1 VYRSWFYTPPLRR
14 PRTLISRRRINR
26 EAASPLRRAAPWARR
41 LRILDSRVTAD
52 RPRDRMVNL
61 RRIRLH
67 ATVHARARILI
78 QRLLPY
84 RLRKRLTRRRTTRRA
99 SLNLRIAE
107 TFNVTIDYLV
117 IPGAPA
123 GPCTPPAPSSTPAS
137 PASPSSTTTNAP
149 SSSASSTPSPPK
161 PNSASSPPGPAEP
174 ARQAPG
180 GSAERLSGH
189 GLRLPR
195 PRP

>member
-1 VYRSWFYTPPLRR
+1 
-14 PRTLISRRRINR
+14 
-26 EAASPLRRAAPWARR
+26 
-41 LRILDSRVTAD
+41 
-52 RPRDRMVNL
+52 MVNL

-117 IPGAPA
+117 IPGAPRR
-123 GPCTPPAPSSTPAS
+123 PLH
-137 PASPSSTTTNAP
+137 
-149 SSSASSTPSPPK
+149 
-161 PNSASSPPGPAEP
+161 
-174 ARQAPG
+174 APG
-180 GSAERLSGH
+180 TILDARLASLTQLYDDERAVILSVIDAITTKAK
-189 GLRLPR
+189 LRLITTGAS
-195 PRP
+195 